1 MAAENWACDPE
12 VVEFLI
18 TKYSSDVNKQDKV
31 CDSEKYFV
39 FSVQAV
45 MFWINQHVIMFV

>member
-1 MAAENWACDPE
+1 MELDPE

-18 TKYSSDVNKQDKV
+18 TKYSLDVNKKDKV

-39 FSVQAV
+39 SSILVVKVQS
-45 MFWINQHVIMFV
+45 